1 MGDKEICAQ
10 EFEYPWNVLIQLNA
24 RMNKLEGLED
34 QSALS
39 YENFIA
45 LSQAF
50 RKGLEN
56 ED

>member
-1 MGDKEICAQ
+1 MTNKEICDRK
-10 EFEYPWNVLIQLNA
+10 FDYLWSVMMQLNA

-34 QSALS
+34 ASALS

-50 RKGLEN
+50 RKGLE
-56 ED
+56 DAD